1 MDSLEELHNDL
12 FAKFVPSQ
20 EFLLELQ
27 KAASSATLMQDAK
40 HFLGCLAEM
49 LTFFIC
55 IFFLK
60 QWLQFDLFRDYPWAQ
75 AETAVFHLN
84 NNNVNLSKNQKS
96 LKSKRFWKRKNRS
109 RSPSRSVGRS
119 EISEEIFTSSE
130 DNCSSI
136 SIDNVSSDLDS
147 DIEDELQSDID
158 NQNNLDLDDDYC
170 EGAEINDAETED
182 SFHSNLLQ
190 QEELSDDND
199 GTISDAPSL
208 DSQLSW
214 FQEHYIESSESDYSE
229 EKKLL
234 ER

>member
-12 FAKFVPSQ
+12 FAKFVPSK

-27 KAASSATLMQDAK
+27 KAATSATLMQDAK

-84 NNNVNLSKNQKS
+84 NNNVKPNIKS

-147 DIEDELQSDID
+147 DIEDSIDLDIID
-158 NQNNLDLDDDYC
+158 NQNNLDLDLDDDL
-170 EGAEINDAETED
+170 GAEINDAETED

-214 FQEHYIESSESDYSE
+214 FQEHYIESSESDS
-229 EKKLL
+229 
-234 ER
+234 R

>member
-12 FAKFVPSQ
+12 FAKFVPSK

-84 NNNVNLSKNQKS
+84 NNNVKSNIKS

-147 DIEDELQSDID
+147 DIEDSIDLDIID
-158 NQNNLDLDDDYC
+158 NQNNLDDQDDDL
-170 EGAEINDAETED
+170 GAEINDAETED

-214 FQEHYIESSESDYSE
+214 FQEHYIESSESDS
-229 EKKLL
+229 
-234 ER
+234 R

>member
-12 FAKFVPSQ
+12 FAKFVPSK

-27 KAASSATLMQDAK
+27 KAATSATLMQDAK

-84 NNNVNLSKNQKS
+84 NNNVKSNLKS

-147 DIEDELQSDID
+147 DIEDSIDLDIID
-158 NQNNLDLDDDYC
+158 NQNNLDDLDDDL
-170 EGAEINDAETED
+170 GAEINDAETED

-214 FQEHYIESSESDYSE
+214 FQEHYIESESDS
-229 EKKLL
+229 
-234 ER
+234 R

>member
-12 FAKFVPSQ
+12 FAKFVPSK

-27 KAASSATLMQDAK
+27 KAATSATLMQDAK

-84 NNNVNLSKNQKS
+84 NNNVKSNLKS

-147 DIEDELQSDID
+147 DIEDSIDLDIID
-158 NQNNLDLDDDYC
+158 NQNNLDLDLDDDL
-170 EGAEINDAETED
+170 GAEINDAETED

-214 FQEHYIESSESDYSE
+214 FQEHYIESESDS
-229 EKKLL
+229 
-234 ER
+234 R

>member
-12 FAKFVPSQ
+12 FAKFVPSK

-27 KAASSATLMQDAK
+27 KAATSATLMQDAK

-84 NNNVNLSKNQKS
+84 NNNVKSNIKS

-147 DIEDELQSDID
+147 DIEDSIDLDIID
-158 NQNNLDLDDDYC
+158 NQNNLDDLDDDL
-170 EGAEINDAETED
+170 GAEINDAETED

-214 FQEHYIESSESDYSE
+214 FQEHYIESSESDS
-229 EKKLL
+229 
-234 ER
+234 R

>member
-12 FAKFVPSQ
+12 FAKFVPSK

-27 KAASSATLMQDAK
+27 KAATSATLMQDAK

-84 NNNVNLSKNQKS
+84 NNNVKSNIKS

-147 DIEDELQSDID
+147 DIEDSIDLDIID
-158 NQNNLDLDDDYC
+158 NQNNLDDLDDDL
-170 EGAEINDAETED
+170 GAEINDAETED

-208 DSQLSW
+208 ESQLSW
-214 FQEHYIESSESDYSE
+214 FQEHYIESSELDS
-229 EKKLL
+229 
-234 ER
+234 R

>member
-12 FAKFVPSQ
+12 FAKFVPSK

-27 KAASSATLMQDAK
+27 KAATSATLMQDAK

-84 NNNVNLSKNQKS
+84 NNNVKSNLKS

-136 SIDNVSSDLDS
+136 SIDNISTDLDS
-147 DIEDELQSDID
+147 DIEDSIDLDVID
-158 NQNNLDLDDDYC
+158 NQNNLDDLDDDL
-170 EGAEINDAETED
+170 GAEINDAETED

-214 FQEHYIESSESDYSE
+214 FQEHYIESSESDS
-229 EKKLL
+229 
-234 ER
+234 R

>member
-12 FAKFVPSQ
+12 FAKFVPSK

-84 NNNVNLSKNQKS
+84 NNNVKSNIKS

-147 DIEDELQSDID
+147 DIEDSIDLDIID
-158 NQNNLDLDDDYC
+158 NQNNLDDLDDDL
-170 EGAEINDAETED
+170 GAEINDAETED

-214 FQEHYIESSESDYSE
+214 FQEHYIESSESDS
-229 EKKLL
+229 
-234 ER
+234 R

>member
-12 FAKFVPSQ
+12 FAKFVPSK

-84 NNNVNLSKNQKS
+84 NNNVKSNLKS

-136 SIDNVSSDLDS
+136 SIDNISTDLDS
-147 DIEDELQSDID
+147 DIEDSIDLDIID
-158 NQNNLDLDDDYC
+158 NQKDLDDLDDDL
-170 EGAEINDAETED
+170 GAEINDAETED

-214 FQEHYIESSESDYSE
+214 FQEHYIESESDS
-229 EKKLL
+229 
-234 ER
+234 R

>member
-12 FAKFVPSQ
+12 FAKFVPSK

-27 KAASSATLMQDAK
+27 KAATSATLMQDAK

-84 NNNVNLSKNQKS
+84 NNNVKSNIKS

-147 DIEDELQSDID
+147 DIEDSNDLDIID
-158 NQNNLDLDDDYC
+158 NQKDLDDLDDDL
-170 EGAEINDAETED
+170 GAEINDAETED

-214 FQEHYIESSESDYSE
+214 FQEHYIESSESDS
-229 EKKLL
+229 
-234 ER
+234 R

>member
-12 FAKFVPSQ
+12 FAKFVPSK

-27 KAASSATLMQDAK
+27 KAATSATLMQDAK

-84 NNNVNLSKNQKS
+84 NNNVKSNIKS

-136 SIDNVSSDLDS
+136 SIDNVSSDLTDS
-147 DIEDELQSDID
+147 DIEDSIDLDIID
-158 NQNNLDLDDDYC
+158 NQNNLDLDLDDDL
-170 EGAEINDAETED
+170 GAEINDAETED

-214 FQEHYIESSESDYSE
+214 FQEHYIESESDS
-229 EKKLL
+229 
-234 ER
+234 R

>member
-12 FAKFVPSQ
+12 FAKFVPSK

-27 KAASSATLMQDAK
+27 KAATSATLMQDAK

-84 NNNVNLSKNQKS
+84 NNNVKPNIKS

-147 DIEDELQSDID
+147 DIEESIDLDIID
-158 NQNNLDLDDDYC
+158 NQNNLDDLDDDL
-170 EGAEINDAETED
+170 GAEINDAETED

-214 FQEHYIESSESDYSE
+214 FQEHYIESESDS
-229 EKKLL
+229 
-234 ER
+234 R

>member
-12 FAKFVPSQ
+12 FAKFVPSK

-27 KAASSATLMQDAK
+27 KAATSATLMQDAK

-84 NNNVNLSKNQKS
+84 NNNVKPNIKS

-147 DIEDELQSDID
+147 DIEDSIDLDIID
-158 NQNNLDLDDDYC
+158 NQNNLDDLDDDL
-170 EGAEINDAETED
+170 GAEINDAETED

-214 FQEHYIESSESDYSE
+214 FQEHYIESSESDS
-229 EKKLL
+229 
-234 ER
+234 R